1 MNTKIKND
9 IEYSIKTKMYK
20 FFYRLNLLLFFFY
33 IIFTSQLKGEIIQKI
48 NIEGNQRISLET
60 IKMFSGVSINDD
72 LSQNDLNKILKR
84 LYNTNFFDLVTV
96 KIENEILL
104 ITVKE
109 NPIIQNLDYNGIKS
123 SSILEDLKKN
133 VILKPR
139 SSYNQILLEKDKKN
153 IKDVLKKKGYYFSKV
168 EIFIDE
174 LEDNKI
180 NLTYEISL
188 GKKAKIKKISFIG
201 DKIFKDKKLK
211 SVILSEE
218 YKPWKFLSGKKYLNE
233 TIISYDE
240 NLNFLFK

>member
-1 MNTKIKND
+1 MTL
-9 IEYSIKTKMYK
+9 SIQSKTKMYK

-72 LSQNDLNKILKR
+72 LSKNDLNKILKK

-153 IKDVLKKKGYYFSKV
+153 IKDVLKKKVYYFSKV

-180 NLTYEISL
+180 NLTYEISE
-188 GKKAKIKKISFIG
+188 
-201 DKIFKDKKLK
+201 KKLK
-211 SVILSEE
+211 I
-218 YKPWKFLSGKKYLNE
+218 KDFLYR
-233 TIISYDE
+233 
-240 NLNFLFK
+240 